1 MASSIGEHS
10 GATTPRGRLEFLV
23 YRLLLRCLLRNCGIR
38 TSWYSQYCEIS
49 PGLKD
54 LPPDE
59 CGKNSIHFILS
70 PLQGWR
76 EAEVVPLISVEV
88 HMHLAKRHYLRI
100 GGAIL
105 VAALT
110 LSAATF

>member
-49 PGLKD
+49 LGLKD

-59 CGKNSIHFILS
+59 CGKNSIHFIFN
-70 PLQGWR
+70 PLQGM
-76 EAEVVPLISVEV
+76 AGGGSAASHFGAGADALGQTALL
-88 HMHLAKRHYLRI
+88 MI

-105 VAALT
+105 VA
-110 LSAATF
+110 